1 MKLIDTYIIRQLF
14 GPFLFFLLV
23 FAGILWLNQALKI
36 VDVVIDNGQPGMVFV
51 ELSAYLLARVVDS
64 VFPVAAFASALYVTN
79 KLYTESEYVV
89 MMAAGQSPLQFA
101 RPFIFFGVILFVLV
115 SVLSHFMTP
124 ISNFAFHKR
133 QYEIRQQY
141 LAQLI
146 KAGEFISPKKGVTF
160 YFGSVADDGTLTDV
174 LIRETGTDL
183 QVIHSAPL
191 GKVIEQDNEV
201 KLLLIDGLVEQ
212 FNPDSKLLNVVKF
225 DSFSYDLT
233 QFSKDLGPLQQSA
246 AQTITPNLPWSIK
259 TATHDAREA
268 AIDAQSRLVRGLFC
282 IIMPLLGAAI
292 LFSGSFSRGGFML
305 RIIFA
310 IAILLGLN
318 TLRGASESFVS
329 KQPDLWWVLYSPII
343 LSVFIT
349 CLLLLIT
356 TKGWNQRKLRLFTK
370 KKQVIL

>member
-23 FAGILWLNQALKI
+23 FAGIIWLNQALKI

-51 ELSAYLLARVVDS
+51 ELSAYLLARVLGS

-79 KLYTESEYVV
+79 KLYTESEYVA

-101 RPFIFFGVILFVLV
+101 RPFVIFGVLLFMIV
-115 SVLSHFMTP
+115 SVLSHFITP
-124 ISNFAFHKR
+124 ISNYAFHKR
-133 QYEIRQQY
+133 QHEIRQQY

-146 KAGEFISPKKGVTF
+146 KSGEFISPQKGITF
-160 YFGSVADDGTLTDV
+160 YFGSVSDDGTLTDI
-174 LIRETGTDL
+174 LIRENSSKI
-183 QVIHSAPL
+183 QVIHTAPL
-191 GKVIEQDNEV
+191 GKVVEQEDEV

-212 FNPDSKLLNVVKF
+212 FDPETRLLNIVKF

-233 QFSKDLGPLQQSA
+233 QFSKDLGPLRRSA

-259 TATHDAREA
+259 TATRDGREA

-292 LFSGSFSRGGFML
+292 LFSGSFNRRGFML

-310 IAILLGLN
+310 IGILLGLN

-329 KQPDLWWVLYSPII
+329 KQPDLWWVLYSPIF

-349 CLLLLIT
+349 CLLLLVT
-356 TKGWNQRKLRLFTK
+356 TKGWNQRKLRLFA
-370 KKQVIL
+370 KKQQVAL